1 MKALRVIA
9 VAMPTLLLAAGSG
22 ARAQVSL
29 PPVHVPNLPRIDTPV
44 DLDRTVGQVTD
55 RLDPRVLQSL
65 RITRVRELLRKHRD
79 VIEADPNGAPMRRS
93 EVLAYSPTPQ
103 ALEAARVAGFT
114 VIRESDLGGLD
125 ARIVV
130 LRAPEK
136 MSTRRALKR
145 LREADPGGTY
155 DFNHIYTESGVVA
168 GAANPASSSGAAVD
182 AAAAPTSGT
191 PPNAS
196 SPPMR
201 EQTPVHVGLIDGGVD
216 RQHPAFLTSPVISH
230 GCEGRKIPSA
240 HGTAVAS
247 LIVGQADGFK
257 GAAASY
263 TLYLADVYCGEPTGG
278 SVDAVVA
285 ALAWMARERVPV
297 VNISLVGPP
306 NAMLERV
313 VRTVLARGHL
323 LVAAVGNDGPA
334 ARPLYPAAYADVI
347 GVTGVDARRRVLVE
361 ACRGPHVDLA
371 APGADMAAA
380 ALTAPYSA
388 VRGTSFAAPIVA
400 GLLALR
406 LPAPDAAGAAAAV
419 QELTSAAID
428 LGARGRDKT
437 YGEGLVG
444 DSVRVDPRV
453 VGAASL
459 SQEHK

>member
-9 VAMPTLLLAAGSG
+9 VAMPTLLLAAGG

-29 PPVHVPNLPRIDTPV
+29 PVQVPNLPRIDTPV

-103 ALEAARVAGFT
+103 ALEAARAAGFT

-145 LREADPGGTY
+145 LRDADPGGTY
-155 DFNHIYTESGVVA
+155 DFNHIYTESGAAA
-168 GAANPASSSGAAVD
+168 GASPEPAPASV
-182 AAAAPTSGT
+182 APPTIE
-191 PPNAS
+191 
-196 SPPMR
+196 R
-201 EQTPVHVGLIDGGVD
+201 VPVHVGLIDGGVD
-216 RQHPAFLTSPVISH
+216 RQHPAFLSSPVISH

-247 LIVGQADGFK
+247 LIVGRADGFK

-263 TLYLADVYCGEPTGG
+263 TLYLADVYCGEPAGG
-278 SVDAVVA
+278 SVDAVVE

-334 ARPLYPAAYADVI
+334 ARPLYPAAYAGVI